1 MPADAL
7 ILRQPDDWHT
17 HLRDGEMLRAV
28 VGHTARQFARAIVM
42 PNLRPPITTVAAA
55 QAYRQRIVAAAGSGF
70 TPLMTAYLT
79 DDIDADE
86 IAHGFAQGVFTAGK
100 LYPANATTNAEHGV
114 TAIAKIHRV
123 LECMQRPEERRVGK
137 EGVSTCKSRWSPYH

>member
-1 MPADAL
+1 MPADAR

-17 HLRDGEMLRAV
+17 HLRDGGMLHAV

-42 PNLRPPITTVAAA
+42 PNLRPPITTIAAA

-79 DDIDADE
+79 DDLDAD
-86 IAHGFAQGVFTAGK
+86 
-100 LYPANATTNAEHGV
+100 
-114 TAIAKIHRV
+114 RS
-123 LECMQRPEERRVGK
+123 EERRVGK
-137 EGVSTCKSRWSPYH
+137 EGVRTFSSRWSAVH

>member
-1 MPADAL
+1 MAHRTGRAGSTRPGYPPATPLPASARLRRLRFRLMPADAL

-55 QAYRQRIVAAAGSGF
+55 PAYRSS
-70 TPLMTAYLT
+70 
-79 DDIDADE
+79 D
-86 IAHGFAQGVFTAGK
+86 
-100 LYPANATTNAEHGV
+100 
-114 TAIAKIHRV
+114 
-123 LECMQRPEERRVGK
+123 ERRVGK
-137 EGVSTCKSRWSPYH
+137 EWVSA

>member
-1 MPADAL
+1 
-7 ILRQPDDWHT
+7 
-17 HLRDGEMLRAV
+17 
-28 VGHTARQFARAIVM
+28 
-42 PNLRPPITTVAAA
+42 
-55 QAYRQRIVAAAGSGF
+55 
-70 TPLMTAYLT
+70 MTAYLT

-123 LECMQRPEERRVGK
+123 LECMQTLGMPLLVHGEVTDPDVDIFDREAVFIERVLSPLLTDFPALKLVLEHITTDDAVQFVSAAPANVARSEEHTSELQSIMRI
-137 EGVSTCKSRWSPYH
+137 SYA

>member
-1 MPADAL
+1 
-7 ILRQPDDWHT
+7 
-17 HLRDGEMLRAV
+17 
-28 VGHTARQFARAIVM
+28 
-42 PNLRPPITTVAAA
+42 
-55 QAYRQRIVAAAGSGF
+55 
-70 TPLMTAYLT
+70 MTAYLT

-123 LECMQRPEERRVGK
+123 LECMQTLGMPLLVHGEVTDPDVDIFAREAVLIASVLSPLPIGKAACRERVGPD
-137 EGVSTCKSRWSPYH
+137 VYI

>member
-1 MPADAL
+1 
-7 ILRQPDDWHT
+7 
-17 HLRDGEMLRAV
+17 
-28 VGHTARQFARAIVM
+28 
-42 PNLRPPITTVAAA
+42 
-55 QAYRQRIVAAAGSGF
+55 
-70 TPLMTAYLT
+70 MTAYLT

-123 LECMQRPEERRVGK
+123 LECMQTLGMPLLVHGEVTDPDVDIFDRAAVFIERVLSPLLTDFPALK
-137 EGVSTCKSRWSPYH
+137 LVLEHTTTADAVQFVSAAHAHAAATRTPHHMANTRTAPVTGRTPTH